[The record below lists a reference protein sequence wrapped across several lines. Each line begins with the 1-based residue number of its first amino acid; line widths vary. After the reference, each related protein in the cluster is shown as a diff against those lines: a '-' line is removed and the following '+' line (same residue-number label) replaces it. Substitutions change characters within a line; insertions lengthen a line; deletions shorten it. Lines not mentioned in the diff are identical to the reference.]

1 MSSIEYHDLEDQEWD
16 YTVIKGLR
24 RVKVEVEAQDLDE
37 GTGTEF
43 TIEEN

>member
-1 MSSIEYHDLEDQEWD
+1 V
-16 YTVIKGLR
+16 TKGLR
-24 RVKVEVEAQDLDE
+24 RVKVEVQAQDQDE